1 MHFFIFFSEYLVNN
15 LPIKQSLD
23 AIFFSNPHKGMKHS
37 TVPDL
42 FLFDIYHLTLK
53 L

>member
-1 MHFFIFFSEYLVNN
+1 MCCNQVRN

-23 AIFFSNPHKGMKHS
+23 AIFSSNSYKGMKHS

-42 FLFDIYHLTLK
+42 FLFGINDLTLK